1 MKISFENANT
11 YVDRT
16 GTYEKTQTNNKISG
30 QKAYSADISGIV
42 MDNEAYTVHGRT
54 MRDVMQDAQ
63 NIDVKA
69 QTDYLTVM
77 SHSMSGEDFGKL
89 LEEGVDPA
97 SCDAHTTVT
106 IMDKIK
112 AELAKS
118 GVSVEGFTDD
128 IDPEALKEIAGS
140 EAYAN
145 HLANSLKKADVP
157 VTKENM
163 KEADEAVQ
171 RAMELNPLSEGE
183 LKYLVQ
189 NNLGPSIENIYLAN
203 HSGAVD
209 ADRQSRGYFMEGNG
223 YYAKKADEADVASL
237 GAQVE
242 EILTE
247 AGIETSEENI
257 EKATWLI
264 EKGIPL
270 TDRTFNTLDKN
281 KSVNLPVSE
290 EQAVKAVVTAMSDS
304 IPAMKADL
312 TNTETKYEKAAKLEK
327 RVEALL
333 NDSSIDLHDRRV
345 LEETRL
351 KMTAEVNVKLIES
364 GFSIDTSDLE
374 ELVEALKEA
383 EISVAK
389 RYFPEEEADAAV
401 SNKQLLDETISKRNS
416 LYDMPA
422 STLGSLVFT
431 RHESISVE
439 TLYDEGLRQKSAFDA
454 AKSSYETL
462 MTAPRRDLGDSIKK
476 AFANVDD
483 ILKDLDMD
491 LSDRN
496 RRGVRI
502 LAYNRVEITEENIEK
517 MVEADRRVNRVV
529 ERMTPAA
536 ALKMIRDGINP
547 LKTSFDEL
555 ETYLKG
561 ENEDTEK
568 QMETYSRY
576 LYRLEQSGEISDD
589 ERTAYIG
596 IFRMLRQI
604 EKSDGAVIGRVL
616 EAGRELNF
624 SNLLSAA
631 RIAKKSGMDILVDD
645 NFGGLKDLVY
655 SDTPIDVQVS
665 AGDSGSD
672 FLYKQTFEELKEI
685 NAETINDKE
694 ITELLE
700 KADLSPTLPHIK
712 EALEGKNNPSKSW
725 NRVNKFIGKER
736 LDAFAENILDAFT
749 GRDEAVEA
757 YEKEAEEIKNS
768 LTEDMFN
775 PSLKALDIRDMK
787 SSHIFMSV
795 AVGMAREETYEIPV
809 TGVDGEASIRL
820 TIRHD
825 SENKGNALITLPT
838 EDMGDVSVSL
848 RLEGNEASAFLIS
861 REDNKEKRE
870 TLQNM
875 LNIAF
880 EKDDITFRN
889 LLYTDRLKTPESRGE
904 DIENQ
909 STYRIYKAAKTV
921 VEAMRQVY

>member
-16 GTYEKTQTNNKISG
+16 GTYEKTQTNNKTTG
-30 QKAYSADISGIV
+30 QQAYSADISGIV

-128 IDPEALKEIAGS
+128 IDPETLKEIAGS

-145 HLANSLKKADVP
+145 HLAASLKNADVP
-157 VTKENM
+157 VTEENV
-163 KEADEAVQ
+163 KEADDAVKK
-171 RAMELNPLSEGE
+171 AMELNPLSEGE
-183 LKYLVQ
+183 LKYLVL
-189 NNLGPSIENIYLAN
+189 NDLGPSIENLYLAN

-209 ADRQSRGYFMEGNG
+209 ANRQSKGYFMEGNG
-223 YYAKKADEADVASL
+223 YYAKKADGADLASL
-237 GAQVE
+237 ETQVE
-242 EILTE
+242 EILSE

-270 TDRTFNTLDKN
+270 TDRTFKTLDKN

-290 EQAVKAVVTAMSDS
+290 EQAVKAVVAAMSDS

-312 TNTETKYEKAAKLEK
+312 TNTETKYEKAARLEK
-327 RVEALL
+327 RVQALL
-333 NDSSIDLHDRRV
+333 NDSTISVHDRRV

-374 ELVEALKEA
+374 ELVDALKEA

-389 RYFPEEEADAAV
+389 RYFPEEDSETAV
-401 SNKQLLDETISKRNS
+401 ANKALLDETVSKRNS
-416 LYDMPA
+416 LYEMPA
-422 STLGSLVFT
+422 STLGSLIFT
-431 RHESISVE
+431 RHESVSVE
-439 TLYDEGLRQKSAFDA
+439 SLYDEGLRQKNAFEA
-454 AKSSYETL
+454 ARESYETL
-462 MTAPRRDLGDSIKK
+462 MTAPRRDLGDSIRK

-483 ILKDLDMD
+483 ILEDLNMD

-536 ALKMIRDGINP
+536 ALKMIRDGVNP
-547 LKTSFDEL
+547 LKTSFEEL
-555 ETYLKG
+555 ETYLKNG
-561 ENEDTEK
+561 NEDTEK

-576 LYRLEQSGEISDD
+576 LYRLEQNGEISDD

-685 NAETINDKE
+685 TSETINDKE

-712 EALEGKNNPSKSW
+712 EAVEGKNNPSKSW
-725 NRVNKFIGKER
+725 NRVNRFMGKEK
-736 LDAFAENILDAFT
+736 LDVFAKNILDAFT
-749 GRDEAVEA
+749 GRDEAIEA
-757 YEKEAEEIKNS
+757 YEMAAEEIKAS
-768 LTEDMFN
+768 LSEDMYN

-795 AVGMAREETYEIPV
+795 AVGMAREEIYEIPV
-809 TGVDGEASIRL
+809 TGVDGESSIRL

-825 SENKGNALITLPT
+825 SENKGNALITLPA
-838 EDMGDVSVSL
+838 EDMGEVSLSL

-861 REDNKEKRE
+861 RQDNKEKRE
-870 TLQNM
+870 TLKNL

-889 LLYTDRLKTPESRGE
+889 LLYTDCLKTPESRGE
-904 DIENQ
+904 EIENQ

>member
-16 GTYEKTQTNNKISG
+16 GVYDKTQTNNKITG
-30 QKAYSADISGIV
+30 QQAYNADISGIV

-77 SHSMSGEDFGKL
+77 SHSMSGEDFGKM

-118 GVSVEGFTDD
+118 GVAVEGFTDD
-128 IDPEALKEIAGS
+128 IDPETLKEIAGS

-145 HLANSLKKADVP
+145 HLANSMKSADVP
-157 VTKENM
+157 VTKENL
-163 KEADEAVQ
+163 KEADEAVKK
-171 RAMELNPLSEGE
+171 AMELTPLSEGE
-183 LKYLVQ
+183 LKYLVL
-189 NNLGPSIENIYLAN
+189 NDLGPSIENIYFAN

-223 YYAKKADEADVASL
+223 YYAKKADGADLASL
-237 GAQVE
+237 GTQVE
-242 EILTE
+242 EILAE

-270 TDRTFNTLDKN
+270 TDRTFKTLDKN
-281 KSVNLPVSE
+281 KSVGLPVSE

-304 IPAMKADL
+304 IPAMRADL
-312 TNTETKYEKAAKLEK
+312 TNTETKYEKAARLEK

-333 NDSSIDLHDRRV
+333 NDSTISVHDKRV

-389 RYFPEEEADAAV
+389 RYFPEEEGDVAV
-401 SNKQLLDETISKRNS
+401 ANKALLDETVAKRNS
-416 LYDMPA
+416 LYEMPA
-422 STLGSLVFT
+422 STLGSLIFT
-431 RHESISVE
+431 RHESVSVE
-439 TLYDEGLRQKSAFDA
+439 SLYDEGLRQKNAFEA
-454 AKSSYETL
+454 ARESYETL

-483 ILKDLDMD
+483 ILEDLNMD

-536 ALKMIRDGINP
+536 ALKMIRDGVNP
-547 LKTSFDEL
+547 LKTSFEEL
-555 ETYLKG
+555 ENYLKN

-576 LYRLEQSGEISDD
+576 LYRLEQNGEISDD

-665 AGDSGSD
+665 AGDSGNS

-685 NAETINDKE
+685 TAETINDKE

-700 KADLSPTLPHIK
+700 KSDLSPTLPHIK
-712 EALEGKNNPSKSW
+712 EAVEGKNNSSKSW
-725 NRVNKFIGKER
+725 NRVNKFVGKEK
-736 LDAFAENILDAFT
+736 LDDFAMNILDAFT

-757 YEKEAEEIKNS
+757 YEKAAEEIKTS

-795 AVGMAREETYEIPV
+795 AVGMAREEIYEIPV
-809 TGVDGEASIRL
+809 TGVDGESSIRL

-848 RLEGNEASAFLIS
+848 RLEGNEASAFIIS
-861 REDNKEKRE
+861 SKDNKEKRE

-889 LLYTDRLKTPESRGE
+889 L
-904 DIENQ
+904 
-909 STYRIYKAAKTV
+909 
-921 VEAMRQVY
+921 

>member
-16 GTYEKTQTNNKISG
+16 GTYEKTQTNNKTTG
-30 QKAYSADISGIV
+30 QQAYSADISGIV

-128 IDPEALKEIAGS
+128 IDPETLKEIAGS

-145 HLANSLKKADVP
+145 HLAASLKNADVP
-157 VTKENM
+157 VTEENV
-163 KEADEAVQ
+163 KEADDAVKK
-171 RAMELNPLSEGE
+171 AMELNPLSEGE
-183 LKYLVQ
+183 LKYLVL
-189 NNLGPSIENIYLAN
+189 NDLGPSIENLYLAN

-209 ADRQSRGYFMEGNG
+209 ANRQSKGYFMEGNG
-223 YYAKKADEADVASL
+223 YYAKKADGADLASL
-237 GAQVE
+237 ETQVE
-242 EILTE
+242 EILSE
-247 AGIETSEENI
+247 AGIETSEDNI
-257 EKATWLI
+257 EKAKWLI

-270 TDRTFNTLDKN
+270 TDRTFKTLDKN

-290 EQAVKAVVTAMSDS
+290 EQAVKAVVAAMSDS

-312 TNTETKYEKAAKLEK
+312 TNTETKYEKAARLEK
-327 RVEALL
+327 RVQALL
-333 NDSSIDLHDRRV
+333 NDSTISVHDRRV

-374 ELVEALKEA
+374 ELVDALKEA

-389 RYFPEEEADAAV
+389 RYFPGEDPEAAV
-401 SNKQLLDETISKRNS
+401 ANKALLDETVSKRNS
-416 LYDMPA
+416 LYEMPA
-422 STLGSLVFT
+422 STLGSLIFT
-431 RHESISVE
+431 RHESVSVE
-439 TLYDEGLRQKSAFDA
+439 SLYDEGLRQKNAFEA
-454 AKSSYETL
+454 ARESYETL

-483 ILKDLDMD
+483 ILKDLNMD

-536 ALKMIRDGINP
+536 ALKMIRDGVNP
-547 LKTSFDEL
+547 LKTSFEEL
-555 ETYLKG
+555 ETYLKNG
-561 ENEDTEK
+561 NEDTEK

-576 LYRLEQSGEISDD
+576 LYRLEQNGEISDD

-685 NAETINDKE
+685 TSETLNDKE

-712 EALEGKNNPSKSW
+712 EAVEGKNNPSKSW
-725 NRVNKFIGKER
+725 NRVNRFVGKEK
-736 LDAFAENILDAFT
+736 LDVFAKNILDAFT
-749 GRDEAVEA
+749 GRDEAIEA
-757 YEKEAEEIKNS
+757 YEMAAEEIKTALS
-768 LTEDMFN
+768 EDMYN

-795 AVGMAREETYEIPV
+795 AVGMAREEIYEIPM
-809 TGVDGEASIRL
+809 TGEDGESSIRL

-838 EDMGDVSVSL
+838 EDMGEVSLSL

-861 REDNKEKRE
+861 SKDSKEKRE
-870 TLQNM
+870 TLKNL

-904 DIENQ
+904 EIENQ

>member
-16 GTYEKTQTNNKISG
+16 GTYEKTQTNNKTTG
-30 QKAYSADISGIV
+30 QQAYSADISGIV

-128 IDPEALKEIAGS
+128 IDPETLKEIAGS

-145 HLANSLKKADVP
+145 HLAASLKNADVP
-157 VTKENM
+157 VTKENV
-163 KEADEAVQ
+163 KEADDAVKK
-171 RAMELNPLSEGE
+171 AMELNPLSEGE
-183 LKYLVQ
+183 LKYLVL
-189 NNLGPSIENIYLAN
+189 NNLGPSIENLYLAN

-209 ADRQSRGYFMEGNG
+209 ANRQSKGYFMEGNG
-223 YYAKKADEADVASL
+223 YYAKKADGADLASL
-237 GAQVE
+237 ETQVE
-242 EILTE
+242 EILSE

-257 EKATWLI
+257 EKAKWLI

-270 TDRTFNTLDKN
+270 TDRTFKTLDKN
-281 KSVNLPVSE
+281 KSVDLPVSE
-290 EQAVKAVVTAMSDS
+290 EQAVKAVVAAMSDS

-312 TNTETKYEKAAKLEK
+312 TNTETKYEKAARLEK
-327 RVEALL
+327 RVQALL
-333 NDSSIDLHDRRV
+333 NDSTIDLHDRRI

-374 ELVEALKEA
+374 ELVDALKEA

-389 RYFPEEEADAAV
+389 RYFPGDDAEAAV
-401 SNKQLLDETISKRNS
+401 ANKALLDETVSKRNS

-422 STLGSLVFT
+422 STLGSLIFT
-431 RHESISVE
+431 RHESVTVE
-439 TLYDEGLRQKSAFDA
+439 SLYNEGLRQKNAFEA
-454 AKSSYETL
+454 ARESYETL
-462 MTAPRRDLGDSIKK
+462 MTAPRRDLGDSIRK

-483 ILKDLDMD
+483 ILEDLNMD

-536 ALKMIRDGINP
+536 ALKMIRDGVNP
-547 LKTSFDEL
+547 LKTSFEEL
-555 ETYLKG
+555 ENYLKN

-576 LYRLEQSGEISDD
+576 LYRLEQNGEISDD

-685 NAETINDKE
+685 ASETINDKE

-712 EALEGKNNPSKSW
+712 EAVEGKNNPSKSW
-725 NRVNKFIGKER
+725 NRVNRFVGKEK
-736 LDAFAENILDAFT
+736 LDVFAKNILDAFT
-749 GRDEAVEA
+749 GRDEAAEA
-757 YEKEAEEIKNS
+757 YEKEAEEIKTS
-768 LTEDMFN
+768 LSDEMFN

-795 AVGMAREETYEIPV
+795 AVGMAREEIYEIPV
-809 TGVDGEASIRL
+809 TGVDGESSIRL

-838 EDMGDVSVSL
+838 EDMGEVSLSL

-870 TLQNM
+870 TLKNM

-904 DIENQ
+904 EIENQ

>member
-1 MKISFENANT
+1 
-11 YVDRT
+11 
-16 GTYEKTQTNNKISG
+16 
-30 QKAYSADISGIV
+30 
-42 MDNEAYTVHGRT
+42 
-54 MRDVMQDAQ
+54 
-63 NIDVKA
+63 
-69 QTDYLTVM
+69 
-77 SHSMSGEDFGKL
+77 
-89 LEEGVDPA
+89 
-97 SCDAHTTVT
+97 
-106 IMDKIK
+106 
-112 AELAKS
+112 
-118 GVSVEGFTDD
+118 
-128 IDPEALKEIAGS
+128 
-140 EAYAN
+140 
-145 HLANSLKKADVP
+145 
-157 VTKENM
+157 
-163 KEADEAVQ
+163 
-171 RAMELNPLSEGE
+171 
-183 LKYLVQ
+183 
-189 NNLGPSIENIYLAN
+189 
-203 HSGAVD
+203 
-209 ADRQSRGYFMEGNG
+209 
-223 YYAKKADEADVASL
+223 
-237 GAQVE
+237 
-242 EILTE
+242 
-247 AGIETSEENI
+247 
-257 EKATWLI
+257 
-264 EKGIPL
+264 
-270 TDRTFNTLDKN
+270 
-281 KSVNLPVSE
+281 
-290 EQAVKAVVTAMSDS
+290 
-304 IPAMKADL
+304 
-312 TNTETKYEKAAKLEK
+312 
-327 RVEALL
+327 
-333 NDSSIDLHDRRV
+333 
-345 LEETRL
+345 
-351 KMTAEVNVKLIES
+351 
-364 GFSIDTSDLE
+364 
-374 ELVEALKEA
+374 
-383 EISVAK
+383 
-389 RYFPEEEADAAV
+389 
-401 SNKQLLDETISKRNS
+401 
-416 LYDMPA
+416 
-422 STLGSLVFT
+422 
-431 RHESISVE
+431 
-439 TLYDEGLRQKSAFDA
+439 
-454 AKSSYETL
+454 
-462 MTAPRRDLGDSIKK
+462 MTAPRRDLGDSIRK

-483 ILKDLDMD
+483 ILKDLNMD

-536 ALKMIRDGINP
+536 ALKMIRDGVNP
-547 LKTSFDEL
+547 LKTSFEEL
-555 ETYLKG
+555 ETYLKNG
-561 ENEDTEK
+561 NEDTEK

-576 LYRLEQSGEISDD
+576 LYRLEQNGEISDD

-685 NAETINDKE
+685 ASETINDKE

-712 EALEGKNNPSKSW
+712 EAVEGKNNPSKSW
-725 NRVNKFIGKER
+725 NRVNRFMGKEK
-736 LDAFAENILDAFT
+736 LDVFAKNILDAFT
-749 GRDEAVEA
+749 GRDEAIEA
-757 YEKEAEEIKNS
+757 YEMAAEEIKAS
-768 LTEDMFN
+768 LSEDMYN

-795 AVGMAREETYEIPV
+795 AVGMAREEIYEIPM
-809 TGVDGEASIRL
+809 TGEDGESSIRL

-838 EDMGDVSVSL
+838 EDMGEVSLSL

-870 TLQNM
+870 TLKNL

-904 DIENQ
+904 EIENQ

>member
-54 MRDVMQDAQ
+54 MRDVLQDAQ

-171 RAMELNPLSEGE
+171 RALELNPLSEGE

-242 EILTE
+242 EILAE
-247 AGIETSEENI
+247 AGIETSEDNI

-555 ETYLKG
+555 ENYLKG

-712 EALEGKNNPSKSW
+712 EAVEGKNNPSKSW
-725 NRVNKFIGKER
+725 NRVNKFTGKER

-880 EKDDITFRN
+880 EKDDLTFRN

-904 DIENQ
+904 EIENQ

>member
-16 GTYEKTQTNNKISG
+16 GTYEKTQTNNKTTG
-30 QKAYSADISGIV
+30 QQAYSADISGIV

-128 IDPEALKEIAGS
+128 IDPETLKEIAGS

-145 HLANSLKKADVP
+145 HLAASLKNADVP
-157 VTKENM
+157 VTEENV
-163 KEADEAVQ
+163 KEADDAVKK
-171 RAMELNPLSEGE
+171 AMELNPLSEGE
-183 LKYLVQ
+183 LKYLVL
-189 NNLGPSIENIYLAN
+189 NDLGPSIENIYLAN

-209 ADRQSRGYFMEGNG
+209 ADRQSKGYFMEGNG
-223 YYAKKADEADVASL
+223 YYAKKADGADLASL
-237 GAQVE
+237 ETQVE
-242 EILTE
+242 EILSE
-247 AGIETSEENI
+247 AGIETSEDNI
-257 EKATWLI
+257 EKAKWLI

-270 TDRTFNTLDKN
+270 TDRTFKTLDKN

-290 EQAVKAVVTAMSDS
+290 EQAVKAVVAAMSDS

-312 TNTETKYEKAAKLEK
+312 TNTETKYEKAARLEK
-327 RVEALL
+327 RVQALL
-333 NDSSIDLHDRRV
+333 NDSTISVHDRRV

-374 ELVEALKEA
+374 ELVDALKEA

-389 RYFPEEEADAAV
+389 RYFPGDDPEAAV
-401 SNKQLLDETISKRNS
+401 ANKALLDETVSKRNS

-422 STLGSLVFT
+422 STLGSLIFT
-431 RHESISVE
+431 RHESVSVE
-439 TLYDEGLRQKSAFDA
+439 SLYDEGLRQKNAFEA
-454 AKSSYETL
+454 ARESYETL
-462 MTAPRRDLGDSIKK
+462 MTAPRRDLGDSIRK

-483 ILKDLDMD
+483 ILKDLNMD

-536 ALKMIRDGINP
+536 ALKMIRDGVNP
-547 LKTSFDEL
+547 LKTSFEEL
-555 ETYLKG
+555 ETYLKNG
-561 ENEDTEK
+561 NEDTEK

-576 LYRLEQSGEISDD
+576 LYRLEQNGEISDD

-685 NAETINDKE
+685 ASETINDKE

-712 EALEGKNNPSKSW
+712 EAVEGKNNPSKSW
-725 NRVNKFIGKER
+725 NRVNRFVGKEK
-736 LDAFAENILDAFT
+736 LDVFAENILDAFT
-749 GRDEAVEA
+749 GRDEAIEA
-757 YEKEAEEIKNS
+757 YEKEAEEIKTS
-768 LTEDMFN
+768 LSEDMYN

-795 AVGMAREETYEIPV
+795 AVGMAREEIYEIPV
-809 TGVDGEASIRL
+809 TGVDGESSIRL

-838 EDMGDVSVSL
+838 EDMGEVSLSL

-870 TLQNM
+870 TLKNL

-904 DIENQ
+904 EIENQ

>member
-16 GTYEKTQTNNKISG
+16 GTYEKTQTNNKTTG
-30 QKAYSADISGIV
+30 QQAYSADISGIV

-128 IDPEALKEIAGS
+128 IDPETLKEIAGS

-145 HLANSLKKADVP
+145 HLAASLKNADVP
-157 VTKENM
+157 VTEENV
-163 KEADEAVQ
+163 KEADDAVKK
-171 RAMELNPLSEGE
+171 AMELNPLSEGE
-183 LKYLVQ
+183 LKYLVL
-189 NNLGPSIENIYLAN
+189 NDLGPSIENLYLAN

-209 ADRQSRGYFMEGNG
+209 ADRQSKGYFMEGNG
-223 YYAKKADEADVASL
+223 YYAKKADGADLASL
-237 GAQVE
+237 ETQVE
-242 EILTE
+242 EILSE
-247 AGIETSEENI
+247 AGIETSEDNI
-257 EKATWLI
+257 EKAKWLI

-270 TDRTFNTLDKN
+270 TDRTFKTLDKN

-290 EQAVKAVVTAMSDS
+290 EQAVKAVVAAMSDS

-312 TNTETKYEKAAKLEK
+312 TNTETKYEKAARLEK
-327 RVEALL
+327 RVQALL
-333 NDSSIDLHDRRV
+333 NDSTISVHDRRV

-374 ELVEALKEA
+374 ELVDALKEA

-389 RYFPEEEADAAV
+389 RYFPGEDPEAAV
-401 SNKQLLDETISKRNS
+401 ANKALLDETVSKRNS
-416 LYDMPA
+416 LYEMPA
-422 STLGSLVFT
+422 STLGSLIFT
-431 RHESISVE
+431 RHESVSVE
-439 TLYDEGLRQKSAFDA
+439 SLYDEGLRQKNAFEA
-454 AKSSYETL
+454 ARESYETL

-483 ILKDLDMD
+483 ILKDLNMD

-536 ALKMIRDGINP
+536 ALKMIRDGVNP
-547 LKTSFDEL
+547 LKTSFEEL
-555 ETYLKG
+555 ETYLKNG
-561 ENEDTEK
+561 NEDTEK

-576 LYRLEQSGEISDD
+576 LYRLEQNGEISDD

-685 NAETINDKE
+685 TSETLNDKE

-712 EALEGKNNPSKSW
+712 EAVEGKNNPSKSW
-725 NRVNKFIGKER
+725 NRVNRFVGKEK
-736 LDAFAENILDAFT
+736 LDVFAKNILDAFT
-749 GRDEAVEA
+749 GRDEAIEA
-757 YEKEAEEIKNS
+757 YEMAAEEIKTALS
-768 LTEDMFN
+768 EDMYN

-795 AVGMAREETYEIPV
+795 AVGMAREEIYEIPM
-809 TGVDGEASIRL
+809 TGEDGESSIRL

-838 EDMGDVSVSL
+838 EDMGEVSLSL

-861 REDNKEKRE
+861 SKDSKEKRE
-870 TLQNM
+870 TLKNL

-904 DIENQ
+904 EIENQ

>member
-16 GTYEKTQTNNKISG
+16 GTYEKTQTNNKTTG
-30 QKAYSADISGIV
+30 QQAYSADISGIV

-128 IDPEALKEIAGS
+128 IDPETLKEIAGS

-145 HLANSLKKADVP
+145 HLAASMKNADVP
-157 VTKENM
+157 VTEENV
-163 KEADEAVQ
+163 KEADDAVKK
-171 RAMELNPLSEGE
+171 AMELNPLSEGE
-183 LKYLVQ
+183 LKYLVL
-189 NNLGPSIENIYLAN
+189 NNLGPSIENLYLAN

-209 ADRQSRGYFMEGNG
+209 ADRQSKGYFMEGNG
-223 YYAKKADEADVASL
+223 YYAKKADGADLASL
-237 GAQVE
+237 ETQVE
-242 EILTE
+242 EILSE
-247 AGIETSEENI
+247 AGIETSEANI

-270 TDRTFNTLDKN
+270 TDRTFKTLDKN
-281 KSVNLPVSE
+281 KSVDLPVSE
-290 EQAVKAVVTAMSDS
+290 EQAVKAVVAAMSDS

-312 TNTETKYEKAAKLEK
+312 TNTETKYEKAARLEK
-327 RVEALL
+327 RVQALL
-333 NDSSIDLHDRRV
+333 NDSTIDLHDRRV

-374 ELVEALKEA
+374 ELVDALKEA

-389 RYFPEEEADAAV
+389 RYFPGEDPEAAAA
-401 SNKQLLDETISKRNS
+401 NKALLDETVAKRNS
-416 LYDMPA
+416 LYEMPA
-422 STLGSLVFT
+422 STLGSLIFT
-431 RHESISVE
+431 RHESVTVE
-439 TLYDEGLRQKSAFDA
+439 SLYNEGLRQKNAFEA
-454 AKSSYETL
+454 ARESYETL

-483 ILKDLDMD
+483 ILEDLNMD

-536 ALKMIRDGINP
+536 ALKMIRDGVNP
-547 LKTSFDEL
+547 LKTSFEEL
-555 ETYLKG
+555 ETYLKNG
-561 ENEDTEK
+561 NEDTEK

-576 LYRLEQSGEISDD
+576 LYRLEQNGEISDD

-685 NAETINDKE
+685 TSETLNDKE

-712 EALEGKNNPSKSW
+712 EAVEGKNNPSKSW
-725 NRVNKFIGKER
+725 NRVNRFVGKEK
-736 LDAFAENILDAFT
+736 LDVFAKNILDAFT
-749 GRDEAVEA
+749 GRDEAIEA
-757 YEKEAEEIKNS
+757 YEMAAEEIKTALS
-768 LTEDMFN
+768 EDMYN

-795 AVGMAREETYEIPV
+795 AVGMAREEIYEIPM
-809 TGVDGEASIRL
+809 TGEDGESSIRL

-838 EDMGDVSVSL
+838 EDMGEVSLSL

-861 REDNKEKRE
+861 SKDSKEKRE
-870 TLQNM
+870 TLKNL

-904 DIENQ
+904 EIENQ

>member
-16 GTYEKTQTNNKISG
+16 GTYEKTQTNNKTTG
-30 QKAYSADISGIV
+30 QQAYSADISGIV

-128 IDPEALKEIAGS
+128 IDPETLKEIAGS

-145 HLANSLKKADVP
+145 HLAASLKNADVP
-157 VTKENM
+157 VTEENV
-163 KEADEAVQ
+163 KEADDAVKK
-171 RAMELNPLSEGE
+171 AMELNPLSEGE
-183 LKYLVQ
+183 LKYLVL
-189 NNLGPSIENIYLAN
+189 NDLGPSIENLYLAN

-209 ADRQSRGYFMEGNG
+209 ANRQSKGYFMEGNG
-223 YYAKKADEADVASL
+223 YYAKKADGADLASL
-237 GAQVE
+237 ETQVE
-242 EILTE
+242 EILSE
-247 AGIETSEENI
+247 AGIETSEDNI
-257 EKATWLI
+257 EKAKWLI

-270 TDRTFNTLDKN
+270 TDRTFKTLDKN

-290 EQAVKAVVTAMSDS
+290 EQAVKAVVAAMSDS

-312 TNTETKYEKAAKLEK
+312 TNTETKYEKATRLEK

-333 NDSSIDLHDRRV
+333 NDSTISVHDRRV

-374 ELVEALKEA
+374 ELVDALKEA

-389 RYFPEEEADAAV
+389 RYFPGEDPEAAV
-401 SNKQLLDETISKRNS
+401 ANKALLDETVSKRNS
-416 LYDMPA
+416 LYEMPA
-422 STLGSLVFT
+422 STLGSLIFT
-431 RHESISVE
+431 RHESVSVE
-439 TLYDEGLRQKSAFDA
+439 SLYDEGLRQKNAFEA
-454 AKSSYETL
+454 ARESYETL

-483 ILKDLDMD
+483 ILKDLNMD

-536 ALKMIRDGINP
+536 ALKMIRDGVNP
-547 LKTSFDEL
+547 LKTSFEEL
-555 ETYLKG
+555 ETYLKNG
-561 ENEDTEK
+561 NEDTEK

-576 LYRLEQSGEISDD
+576 LYRLEQNGEISDD

-685 NAETINDKE
+685 TSETLNDKE

-712 EALEGKNNPSKSW
+712 EAVEGKNNPSKSW
-725 NRVNKFIGKER
+725 NRVNRFVGKEK
-736 LDAFAENILDAFT
+736 LDVFAKNILDAFT
-749 GRDEAVEA
+749 GRDEAIEA
-757 YEKEAEEIKNS
+757 YEMAAEEIKTALS
-768 LTEDMFN
+768 EDMYN

-795 AVGMAREETYEIPV
+795 AVGMAREEIYEIPM
-809 TGVDGEASIRL
+809 TGEDGESSIRL

-838 EDMGDVSVSL
+838 EDMGEVSLSL

-861 REDNKEKRE
+861 SKDSKEKRE
-870 TLQNM
+870 TLKNL

-904 DIENQ
+904 EIENQ